1 MNQITTKSGQ
11 IDRWLLCG
19 LVWLLAGCSIGDR
32 PDPNSGIAGMNVADA
47 ALDGG
52 MPQTALNVTSSIL
65 ESQPH
70 NVIALLRQGDA
81 LAQLNQ
87 PDAAM
92 ESYRRALAVAPATA
106 AALLGLGRLELS
118 RGDAADAEHH
128 FAKLLT
134 ITPNDGV
141 AMNNLGVAAQA
152 EYAKLLRIQPGNR
165 SASVNQ
171 ALSLSL
177 SGQADRSVALLRGP
191 ATRPDATPRMRQDL
205 AVALTLSGNTREATQ
220 VLLTD
225 LSPSDAAAALAGYQA
240 LDAAEK

>member
-1 MNQITTKSGQ
+1 
-11 IDRWLLCG
+11 
-19 LVWLLAGCSIGDR
+19 
-32 PDPNSGIAGMNVADA
+32 
-47 ALDGG
+47 
-52 MPQTALNVTSSIL
+52 
-65 ESQPH
+65 
-70 NVIALLRQGDA
+70 
-81 LAQLNQ
+81 
-87 PDAAM
+87 
-92 ESYRRALAVAPATA
+92 
-106 AALLGLGRLELS
+106 
-118 RGDAADAEHH
+118 
-128 FAKLLT
+128 
-134 ITPNDGV
+134 V
-141 AMNNLGVAAQA
+141 AMNNLGVALDLQGRHEAAQA